1 MKYGPNIIS
10 KATSYIQ
17 IFKDFQLSVLPLKE
31 SEKYS
36 FKDAMIS
43 RISSKDII
51 SKRRKNSNILS
62 RLIVSKS
69 LLSYKETII
78 VIEKILDS
86 EYDIKG
92 KLSYSKIRRI
102 LSNRKRTKDKPL
114 RH

>member
-1 MKYGPNIIS
+1 MKYEPNTIS

-17 IFKDFQLSVLPLKE
+17 IFKDFQLSVSPLKE